1 MINKANTYN
10 LAKRF
15 SPMQNT
21 VEKAAKQKPSQSRS
35 FKIGIVAAS
44 DIQFDVISRIFT
56 VTRYRTRQYHPVRID
71 AKHLLAR
78 SEVDFLLLCSSNPNV
93 INAWE
98 KSWKESEN
106 SDLPLVYLSHPS
118 VKLQRD
124 YVLTSPVNPSKL
136 VKLLDRFTIKQ
147 LNYFPEFEIGHDT
160 NEIEDVT
167 LNGLKLLRTQTQQD
181 GKCATQRKRAL
192 VVDDSLAVR
201 KQMQIEFELLNDDLD
216 VVPDAESALEA
227 VRQRK
232 YDIVFLDVVMPGMDG
247 YTACKQIKKTALNRS
262 TPIVMLTSRSSS
274 FDKFK
279 GTLAGC
285 AAYLIKPINHNE
297 FEDVYKQHT
306 NKPS

>member
-1 MINKANTYN
+1 MINRVSTHK
-10 LAKRF
+10 LVKRF

-21 VEKAAKQKPSQSRS
+21 VEKSVKQKPGQNRI
-35 FKIGIVAAS
+35 FRVGIVAAS
-44 DIQFDVISRIFT
+44 DIQYDVISRIFT
-56 VTRYRTRQYHPVRID
+56 VTRYRTRHYLPVRVE
-71 AKHLLAR
+71 AKHLLSR
-78 SEVDFLLLCSSNPNV
+78 CDVDFLILCSSNPN
-93 INAWE
+93 IISAWE
-98 KSWKESEN
+98 KSWQETDSK
-106 SDLPLVYLSHPS
+106 DTPLVYLSHPS
-118 VKLQRD
+118 IKLQRD

-136 VKLLDRFTIKQ
+136 VKTLDRFTIKQ
-147 LNYFPEFEIGHDT
+147 LNYFPEFEIGHDS

-167 LNGLKLLRTQTQQD
+167 LSGLKMLRNHNQQD
-181 GKCATQRKRAL
+181 GKCAKTRKRAL

-227 VRQRK
+227 LRQRK

-247 YTACKQIKKTALNRS
+247 YTACKHIKKTALNRS
-262 TPIVMLTSRSSS
+262 TPVVMLTSRSSS

-285 AAYLIKPINHNE
+285 SAYLIKPINHNE
-297 FEDVYKQHT
+297 FEDIYKQHT